1 MDEEDIALIEHDLAE
16 LAQMLG
22 TPEAVDDQQFRRRDV
37 ETGIERTMP
46 DRERVVE
53 KILALE
59 RVAALLD
66 RRTFET
72 AMTTMRIVADTG
84 YRDGA
89 FTGDAAPLPEG
100 ASVLADD
107 GESLA
112 LDLSILPDLTEI
124 RHSLRRL
131 ANDILEGA

>member
-1 MDEEDIALIEHDLAE
+1 MDEEDIALIEQDLAE

-72 AMTTMRIVADTG
+72 AMTTMWIVADTG

-89 FTGDAAPLPEG
+89 SISDTAPLPEG